1 MYGSGQGGWIRYFYE
16 PRDVESC
23 VRTEIQFHYLDHDYE
38 NAKQQGTNQHIPLI
52 KLVRMFLN
60 NYEMIERFEVKA
72 GMNTNFL
79 AILERLYSI
88 MEKEI
93 EEIERMDHDEKER
106 MFQTSHYYK
115 WERWRVLATIEK
127 LKQNN
132 KVKADALKKTGLPND
147 LVAMISSF

>member
-23 VRTEIQFHYLDHDYE
+23 VRAEIQFHYLDHDYE
-38 NAKQQGTNQHIPLI
+38 NAKRYDKNQHVPLT
-52 KLVRMFLN
+52 KLVHMFLN
-60 NYEMIERFEVKA
+60 NYEMIERFEVQA
-72 GMNTNFL
+72 GMTTNFL

-93 EEIERMDHDEKER
+93 EEIERMDQDEQAR
-106 MFQTSHYYK
+106 LFQTSHYYK

-132 KVKADALKKTGLPND
+132 KVKADALKQTGLPSE
-147 LVAMISSF
+147 LVTMISTF

>member
-23 VRTEIQFHYLDHDYE
+23 VRAEIQFHYLDHDYE
-38 NAKQQGTNQHIPLI
+38 NAKQQGTNQHVPLT

-60 NYEMIERFEVKA
+60 NYEMIERFEIQA
-72 GMNTNFL
+72 GMTTNFL

-93 EEIERMDHDEKER
+93 EEIERMDQDEKER
-106 MFQTSHYYK
+106 LFQTSYYYK
-115 WERWRVLATIEK
+115 CERWRVLGTIEK